1 MDQRGDSKDSAFA
14 VLIPP
19 MTAPIR
25 SSTRTG
31 LGLGRELAARAAG
44 YTCIAGLDEVGRGP
58 LAGPVVSSAVVLDLD
73 NVPSGLADSKALTAQ
88 KREALFAEILATSH
102 VGIASVS
109 HAEIDT
115 INIRQASLL
124 AMCRA
129 LAALP
134 CKPDM
139 ALVDGND
146 PPRLPCDT
154 EAVVKGDSSIASI
167 AAASI
172 VAKVVRDRLMARLG
186 AVYPAYGF
194 ASNAGYSTKTHLS
207 VLASEGPCPFHRL
220 SFAPLRQGLLD
231 L

>member
-1 MDQRGDSKDSAFA
+1 
-14 VLIPP
+14 

-25 SSTRTG
+25 LPPSSG
-31 LGLGRELAARAAG
+31 LGLDRELAARAAG
-44 YTCIAGLDEVGRGP
+44 FSCIAGLDEVGRGP
-58 LAGPVVSSAVVLDLD
+58 LAGPVVSAAVVLDFDSLPQGLD
-73 NVPSGLADSKALTAQ
+73 DSKALSAQ
-88 KREALFAEILATSH
+88 KREALFAEIVATAH

-124 AMCRA
+124 AMRRA
-129 LAALP
+129 FTALP
-134 CKPDM
+134 CVPDM
-139 ALVDGND
+139 AFVDGND
-146 PPRLPCDT
+146 APKLPCVT

-172 VAKVVRDRLMARLG
+172 VAKVVRDRLMTRLG

-194 ASNAGYSTKTHLS
+194 ASNAGYSTKAHLS

-220 SFAPLRQGLLD
+220 SFSPLRQGLLD

>member
-1 MDQRGDSKDSAFA
+1 
-14 VLIPP
+14 
-19 MTAPIR
+19 MTTPIR
-25 SSTRTG
+25 PRQTSG
-31 LGLGRELAARAAG
+31 LGLARELSARADG

-58 LAGPVVSSAVVLDLD
+58 LAGPVVSAAVVLDLA
-73 NVPSGLADSKALTAQ
+73 NVPQGLADSKALTAA
-88 KREALFAEILATSH
+88 KREALFAEILATSQ

-109 HAEIDT
+109 HQEIDT

-134 CKPDM
+134 CTPDI
-139 ALVDGND
+139 AFVDGND
-146 PPRLPCDT
+146 PPGLPCAA

-172 VAKVVRDRLMARLG
+172 VAKVIRDRMMARLG
-186 AVYPAYGF
+186 NAYPAYGF
-194 ASNAGYSTKTHLS
+194 ASNAGYSTKAHLTA
-207 VLASEGPCPFHRL
+207 VASEGPCPFHRM
-220 SFAPLRQGLLD
+220 SFSPLRQGLLN

>member
-1 MDQRGDSKDSAFA
+1 MTKADLAA
-14 VLIPP
+14 LIPL

-25 SSTRTG
+25 LPKKTG
-31 LGLGRELAARAAG
+31 LGLDRELAARAAG
-44 YTCIAGLDEVGRGP
+44 YGCIAGLDEVGRGP
-58 LAGPVVSSAVVLDLD
+58 LAGPVVSAAVVLDLD
-73 NVPSGLADSKALTAQ
+73 NVPEGLADSKALTAQ
-88 KREALFAEILATSH
+88 KREALFTEILATAK

-109 HAEIDT
+109 HAEIDI

-129 LAALP
+129 MAALP
-134 CKPDM
+134 CTPDM

-146 PPRLPCDT
+146 PPRLPCAT
-154 EAVVKGDSSIASI
+154 EAIVKGDSSIASI

-172 VAKVVRDRLMARLG
+172 VAKVVRDRMMARL
-186 AVYPAYGF
+186 AETYPAYGF
-194 ASNAGYSTKTHLS
+194 ASNAGYSTKTHLQ
-207 VLASEGPCPFHRL
+207 VLATDGPCPFHRL

>member
-1 MDQRGDSKDSAFA
+1 MIEAARTA
-14 VLIPP
+14 LIPQ

-25 SSTRTG
+25 SSKKPG
-31 LGLGRELAARAAG
+31 LGLDRELMARAQG
-44 YTCIAGLDEVGRGP
+44 YACIVGLDEVGRGP
-58 LAGPVVSSAVVLDLD
+58 LAGPVVSAAVVLDLD
-73 NVPSGLADSKALTAQ
+73 TPPQGLADSKALSAQ
-88 KREALFAEILATSH
+88 KREMLFAEILATSK

-129 LAALP
+129 MAALP
-134 CKPDM
+134 CTPDM
-139 ALVDGND
+139 AFVDGND
-146 PPRLPCDT
+146 PPRLPCAT
-154 EAVVKGDSSIASI
+154 EAVIKGDSSIASI

-172 VAKVVRDRLMARLG
+172 VAKVVRDRMMARLG
-186 AVYPAYGF
+186 EAYPAYGF

-207 VLASEGPCPFHRL
+207 VLASDGPCPFHRL
-220 SFAPLRQGLLD
+220 SFAPLKQGLLD

>member
-1 MDQRGDSKDSAFA
+1 
-14 VLIPP
+14 
-19 MTAPIR
+19 MTALIR
-25 SSTRTG
+25 PPKRSG
-31 LGLGRELAARAAG
+31 LGLERERSARAAG
-44 YTCIAGLDEVGRGP
+44 YRCIAGLDEVGRGP
-58 LAGPVVSSAVVLDLD
+58 LAGPVVSAAVVLNLD
-73 NVPSGLADSKALTAQ
+73 NVPQGLADSKALPAQ
-88 KREALFAEILATSH
+88 KREALFAEILATAK

-134 CKPDM
+134 CTPDM
-139 ALVDGND
+139 AFVDGND
-146 PPRLPCDT
+146 PPRLPCAT
-154 EAVVKGDSSIASI
+154 EAVIKGDSSIASI

-172 VAKVVRDRLMARLG
+172 VAKVVRDRMMARL
-186 AVYPAYGF
+186 AETYPAYGF
-194 ASNAGYSTKTHLS
+194 ASNAGYSTKTHLQ
-207 VLASEGPCPFHRL
+207 VLASDGPCPFHRL